1 MQNENIYHRY
11 LKVPVDIF
19 RPEFTYEY
27 PDQSMHKTLNFSQYN
42 VSELQNFLKS
52 FKINITNIEAF
63 YTRPGGGE
71 LPIHTDMPMLD
82 NRVKINL
89 TWGPE
94 EGRTRWW
101 KAKDLKSLQRNMV
114 NNYKDLEFTDAK
126 HDNLLIKKEDADLV
140 YEAST
145 NKLSLVNVG
154 QLHSTY
160 NPADQGRWTLCFILG
175 EDSGLHLTW
184 KDAINRLR
192 YYIE

>member
-1 MQNENIYHRY
+1 MHNDNIYHRY
-11 LKVPVDIF
+11 LNVPVDVF

-27 PDQSMHKTLNFSQYN
+27 PNQSKHKVLTFSEYD

-63 YTRPGGGE
+63 YTKPNGGE
-71 LPIHTDMPMLD
+71 LPIHTDVAMFD

-101 KAKDLKSLQRNMV
+101 KAKDLKSLQRNMIK
-114 NNYKDLEFTDAK
+114 NYKDFEFTDAN
-126 HDNLLIKKEDADLV
+126 HDNLMIKKEDAELV

-160 NPADQGRWTLCFILG
+160 NPAGYGRWTLCFVLG
-175 EDSGLHLTW
+175 EDSGLALTW